1 MCFLKK
7 MYDEASEATQYSP
20 EDSQRCVIECLKYF
34 MLIWSPRDDQQ
45 NTIERAAQAVH
56 TGLGVRESWS
66 DANIDTKEK
75 YRDVAKIVMK
85 FFIDKSRDN
94 EK

>member
-1 MCFLKK
+1 MCFFKK
-7 MYDEASEATQYSP
+7 MCDEASDATQYSP

-45 NTIERAAQAVH
+45 HTMERAAQAVH
-56 TGLGVRESWS
+56 TGLGVQGSWS
-66 DANIDTKEK
+66 DVNIERKEK

-85 FFIDKSRDN
+85 FFIDKSRDY